1 MMKKK
6 AILILVLIFL
16 GALVFGISKIVQNP
30 EQYEKNDP
38 AISTIME
45 TCSVTEDQANN
56 IWAILQDCGIG
67 AIESMEHDELL
78 DGFDSSDEL
87 GYRISTK
94 SGNHVM
100 LYLTGSGEVSTIRH
114 AGEVLY
120 PKS

>member
-1 MMKKK
+1 MKKK
-6 AILILVLIFL
+6 AILILVLVFI
-16 GALVFGISKIVQNP
+16 GALTFGISRIVQNP

-38 AISTIME
+38 EIATIME
-45 TCSVTEDQANN
+45 VCSVTEDQANS
-56 IWAILQDCGIG
+56 IWAVLQDCGVG
-67 AIESMEHDELL
+67 AIEAMEHDELL

-94 SGNHVM
+94 SGNNVM
-100 LYLTGSGEVSTIRH
+100 LYLNGSGEVSTIRH